1 MKSNP
6 HFPENVNLFMDQFR
20 KYLEVDNA
28 VLIKALAPVQF
39 TSKVQTSQ
47 DPESL
52 IRLLL
57 NIEIIQPPLGIW
69 LVEKMTIIALDNE
82 DEPNSIMTNVPK
94 LILNHFRWLNVI
106 KTPKELFDK
115 LFEILEAEATPDPM
129 TTEIIASLPEILPDC
144 LHASATR
151 KLKNKIEEKDNKFTP
166 TILDTFSNLTLNPTE
181 LQDLRGEI
189 LNCLPD
195 AKKDDLPIMVKF
207 IVSCVSP
214 QEAIQ
219 EIDILRDKLNLEQE
233 DDILTQIASQRMARN
248 PTQRTQN
255 TQKSHKDFD
264 VLVMDVI
271 RISLTSEIKIS
282 EGWIKA
288 IEMADQMKAHDI
300 MVLMLLHNLPNRKKP
315 VESLVKNKIRNG
327 LLTEDLVKTCFKNHP
342 TFIRSVFESVQLIAG
357 MLMSSTERALNQFSM
372 VLFIQV
378 RIFTRN

>member
-1 MKSNP
+1 
-6 HFPENVNLFMDQFR
+6 MDQF
-20 KYLEVDNA
+20 KQYLEVDNA
-28 VLIKALAPVQF
+28 VLIKALTPVQF